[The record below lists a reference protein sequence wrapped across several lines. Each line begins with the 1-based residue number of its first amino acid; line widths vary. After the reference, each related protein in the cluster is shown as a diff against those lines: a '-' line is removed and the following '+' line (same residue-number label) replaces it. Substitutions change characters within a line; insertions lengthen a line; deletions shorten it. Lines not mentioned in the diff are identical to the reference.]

1 MQKRVV
7 ILLLDSFG
15 IGASEDAKDFGDLGA
30 NTLGNI
36 AKACFN
42 NLADSNDR
50 NGALKLPYLESLGLG
65 LSALEAANELPLGF
79 ELKPNLIGAYTY
91 AQELS
96 SAKDT
101 ISGHWE
107 MMGAPVLFEWGYF
120 KDKTH
125 SFPKEILDEI
135 VRKTKIKGYLGNC
148 HASGT
153 EIIKDLGEKHL
164 ETLYPI
170 FYTSADSVF
179 QIAAHEEKF
188 GLDNLYAL
196 CEEAFQILEPLK
208 IARVIARPFIG
219 TNRENFKRTANRKD
233 YAIKPHKKLLFETFI
248 EEKQGEV
255 ISIGKIADIYAHVG
269 ITQKFKAGSLMELCD
284 VTLERV
290 KNAKNNSLIFTNF
303 VHFDSDYGH
312 RRDVSGYANALE
324 YFDTRLK
331 EVLENLKEN
340 DLLILC
346 ADHGCDPSFKGTDH
360 TREYI
365 PVLFYHKDLQPAFLG
380 KSETF
385 ADIGQSIA
393 HFLGLSPLDY
403 GKNLLKFKGQ
413 S

>member
-1 MQKRVV
+1 MV

-50 NGALKLPYLESLGLG
+50 SGALKLPYLESLGLG
-65 LSALEAANELPLGF
+65 LSALKAANELPLGF
-79 ELKPNLIGAYTY
+79 QSQPNLIGAYAY

-170 FYTSADSVF
+170 FTLQQIQCFKSLRMKKGLGWITYTLFVKKRF
-179 QIAAHEEKF
+179 KF
-188 GLDNLYAL
+188 
-196 CEEAFQILEPLK
+196 
-208 IARVIARPFIG
+208 
-219 TNRENFKRTANRKD
+219 
-233 YAIKPHKKLLFETFI
+233 
-248 EEKQGEV
+248 
-255 ISIGKIADIYAHVG
+255 
-269 ITQKFKAGSLMELCD
+269 
-284 VTLERV
+284 
-290 KNAKNNSLIFTNF
+290 
-303 VHFDSDYGH
+303 
-312 RRDVSGYANALE
+312 
-324 YFDTRLK
+324 
-331 EVLENLKEN
+331 
-340 DLLILC
+340 
-346 ADHGCDPSFKGTDH
+346 
-360 TREYI
+360 
-365 PVLFYHKDLQPAFLG
+365 
-380 KSETF
+380 
-385 ADIGQSIA
+385 
-393 HFLGLSPLDY
+393 
-403 GKNLLKFKGQ
+403 
-413 S
+413 

>member
-1 MQKRVV
+1 MQKRVI

-15 IGASEDAKDFGDLGA
+15 IGASEDAQNFDDLGA

-42 NLADSNDR
+42 NLANSKER
-50 NGALKLPYLESLGLG
+50 NGTLKLPNLESLGLG
-65 LSALEAANELPLGF
+65 LSALKATNELPLGF
-79 ELKPNLIGAYTY
+79 NPNPNLRGAYAY

-107 MMGAPVLFEWGYF
+107 MMGVPVLFEWGYF
-120 KDKTH
+120 ENQTN
-125 SFPKEILDEI
+125 SFPQDLLDEI
-135 VRKTKIKGYLGNC
+135 IRKTKIKGYLGNC

-153 EIIKDLGEKHL
+153 EIIKNLGEKHL

-196 CEEAFQILEPLK
+196 CEEVFKILEPLK
-208 IARVIARPFIG
+208 IARVIARPFLG
-219 TNRENFKRTANRKD
+219 NHKDNFKRTPNRKD
-233 YAIKPHKKLLFETFI
+233 YAIKPHAPLLFEKFI
-248 EEKQGEV
+248 EEKNGVV

-269 ITQKFKAGSLMELCD
+269 ITQKFKASSLMELFD
-284 VTLERV
+284 VTLEQV
-290 KNAKNNSLIFTNF
+290 KNAQNNSLIFTNF

-324 YFDTRLK
+324 CFDKRLN
-331 EVLENLKEN
+331 EILENLRDD

-346 ADHGCDPSFKGTDH
+346 ADHGCDPTFKGTDH
-360 TREYI
+360 TREFI
-365 PVLFYHKDLQPAFLG
+365 PILMYHKDLKPAFLG

-403 GKNLLKFKGQ
+403 GKNLLNF
-413 S
+413 